1 MGVLNVRKN
10 DLRVINC
17 TKQKEKTTQIEK
29 FMAVVTSN
37 QELVKKRK
45 ELEEKKYNQ
54 KYTQLSLFT
63 EES

>member
-1 MGVLNVRKN
+1 MLNVRKN

-17 TKQKEKTTQIEK
+17 TKKKEKPTQIEK